1 MPCVRVSL
9 CARSWS
15 ASVCYLLFGALGPFY
30 KVACCLARLYH
41 RLENFLRVFARVRK
55 NLYPNA
61 RWVFCTMIQTRAVSK
76 GEGEVAWDGLEGYL
90 FGNTSLNGKEGA
102 ALGRIISLLL
112 SLHPLP
118 E

>member
-1 MPCVRVSL
+1 
-9 CARSWS
+9 
-15 ASVCYLLFGALGPFY
+15 
-30 KVACCLARLYH
+30 
-41 RLENFLRVFARVRK
+41 
-55 NLYPNA
+55 
-61 RWVFCTMIQTRAVSK
+61 MIQTRAVSK